1 MRYCGVL
8 SYCGKAYKGF
18 ERQKNY
24 PTIQGEVEA
33 ALSNLGGKSIT
44 IHGAGR
50 TDAGVHAKGQTF
62 SFDFDS
68 IADLGTFVHAINRL
82 LPGDIVV
89 LSLRQVDSTFDARH
103 SSVGKVYS
111 YAFHYGRRDPLAL
124 QEFQLEWPN
133 FSFPFFIA
141 CMKLYEGTHNFMD
154 FTSKSVDKDH
164 FIRTIEPIRFA
175 YDEKGGHMKVTLT
188 GNGFMTYMVRIL
200 VGVAFKV
207 AMGKMS
213 LDEVERALDP
223 TERKIISYKAPAEG
237 LCLEEVLYGNAV

>member
-18 ERQKNY
+18 ERQKDY
-24 PTIQGEVEA
+24 PTIQGKVEA
-33 ALSNLGGKSIT
+33 ALSYLSGTSVA

-62 SFDFDS
+62 SFDFDP
-68 IADLGTFVHAINRL
+68 IPDLGAFVHALNRL
-82 LPGDIVV
+82 LPGDILV

-103 SSVGKVYS
+103 SSSGKVYS
-111 YAFHYGRRDPLAL
+111 YAFHYGQRDPLAL

-133 FSFPFFIA
+133 FSFPLFIA

-154 FTSKSVDKDH
+154 FTPKSEDKDH

-213 LDEVERALDP
+213 LDEVKRALDP

-237 LCLEEVLYGNAV
+237 LCLEEVLYGSAV